1 MGLLSVLCSA
11 IWLVFTILVSLTRLA
26 EHLILGQKSSIVS
39 SAGEF
44 LLTVMAPFFSRHTLE
59 KLRDILTFGGPSI
72 VLGSKGDTMHLMPVY
87 LRGDGATFKLGSFVV
102 RKIDG
107 VLYTIKSIMVRAD
120 MEQVNIT
127 ISPVDTK
134 GNTTEVKNEETVCS
148 VEDVEVV
155 KGKSPDVV
163 VARDGMEMVARVI
176 INSPQHVQKLVRKHQ
191 LGVAMRRGVQKF
203 LGGFSMSE
211 NASLGCVDWRMDP
224 DILELDRNSDFC
236 VEYRVEK
243 CVQQDSTMDQIMGNE
258 WDVRTLSGTDGYRII
273 LTLEV
278 MVDSN
283 QELVM
288 KMHATLVTEKLDKSS
303 YRTVCLRDTTNSHIA
318 CNRRLSDITAD
329 GASRGLTLAWD
340 EFQTQ
345 SAENSPCRAP
355 GVPSVTVS
363 IDDMLAGSG
372 GSLQGFPTT
381 STAFHSLERL
391 LSSIPQSQLVFNS
404 PIKEVSGEYTH
415 LSTTAGTGPNTS
427 TPADDLDQTGDHS
440 RTGEMSQ
447 THSRLDA
454 PEYTPHSSPS
464 LQGHKT
470 VEEDI
475 TKKDSE
481 SNDEVSGSPDLNCDA
496 ADNIVIDDEQSTTPV
511 PIEQIVEASSDLL
524 SQDSS
529 SPFEDVKENDAFGM
543 NTRSEVKESDFVGEF
558 VQVVFETVADNDD
571 IDDDSNFG
579 TSDAVK
585 PSPNI
590 SMDGLS
596 SPGRPQASC
605 ERSEALPADFMKEV
619 DNNLVDIS
627 SEPNPPHLSPQKNS
641 NLLRVQEYLQSLPSP
656 ARRDSIPET
665 PRTKRMNLD
674 SSTSISTPG
683 VPEDCNDSQCSE
695 SQSVASRQSELSS
708 LTGARRLGGGAGLFY
723 GMTASSDNTAPVC
736 PFPEDWQFNTIP
748 ESIENDDDL
757 D

>member
-1 MGLLSVLCSA
+1 
-11 IWLVFTILVSLTRLA
+11 
-26 EHLILGQKSSIVS
+26 
-39 SAGEF
+39 
-44 LLTVMAPFFSRHTLE
+44 MAPFFSRHTLE

-87 LRGDGATFKLGSFVV
+87 LRGDGVSLKLGSFVV

-107 VLYTIKSIMVRAD
+107 VLYTIKNIMVRAD

-134 GNTTEVKNEETVCS
+134 GNSTEVKNEETVCS
-148 VEDVEVV
+148 VDAVEVV

-163 VARDGMEMVARVI
+163 VARDGMDMVARGIVT
-176 INSPQHVQKLVRKHQ
+176 SPPHVQKLVRKHQ
-191 LGVAMRRGVQKF
+191 LGVAMRREVQKF

-243 CVQQDSTMDQIMGNE
+243 FVLQDSTMDQLMGKE

-273 LTLEV
+273 LTLEL

-283 QELVM
+283 QELMM

-318 CNRRLSDITAD
+318 CINRRLSDITQD

-345 SAENSPCRAP
+345 SAENSPSRPP

-440 RTGEMSQ
+440 RAGEMSQ
-447 THSRLDA
+447 THSRVDA
-454 PEYTPHSSPS
+454 PDYTPHSSPS

-481 SNDEVSGSPDLNCDA
+481 SNEVSGSPDLNCDA

-524 SQDSS
+524 SHDSS
-529 SPFEDVKENDAFGM
+529 SPFEDVKENDAFGINAM
-543 NTRSEVKESDFVGEF
+543 NEVKESDFVGEF

-596 SPGRPQASC
+596 SPGRTQASC
-605 ERSEALPADFMKEV
+605 QRSEALPADFLKEV
-619 DNNLVDIS
+619 ENNLDQSIGTS
-627 SEPNPPHLSPQKNS
+627 SEPNPLHLSPRKSS

-665 PRTKRMNLD
+665 PRSKMINLD
-674 SSTSISTPG
+674 SSTSTPG
-683 VPEDCNDSQCSE
+683 VPEDCNESQCSE
-695 SQSVASRQSELSS
+695 SQSVASRQSDLSS
-708 LTGARRLGGGAGLFY
+708 LTGSRRLGGGLFY
-723 GMTASSDNTAPVC
+723 GINAAATSTDNTAPVC